1 MKKGEKVGSI
11 TKDNYKQVVAR
22 AAALREKLREHHQE
36 YKGFPSLRYII
47 EKWGFRMSLKA
58 LCRHR
63 TAVKDELG
71 LAVVGKPTH
80 VLPRP
85 KKKKPGPTDPATA
98 RKPSEIEE
106 VIEAEEETDTE
117 D

>member
-1 MKKGEKVGSI
+1 MKKGEKVESI

-22 AAALREKLREHHQE
+22 AAALREKLRDHHHQHN
-36 YKGFPSLRYII
+36 GFPSLRYII

-63 TAVKDELG
+63 TAVMRELG
-71 LAVVGKPTH
+71 ITSMEKPTH

-98 RKPSEIEE
+98 EKPETEVVESEEQDP
-106 VIEAEEETDTE
+106 EA
-117 D
+117 